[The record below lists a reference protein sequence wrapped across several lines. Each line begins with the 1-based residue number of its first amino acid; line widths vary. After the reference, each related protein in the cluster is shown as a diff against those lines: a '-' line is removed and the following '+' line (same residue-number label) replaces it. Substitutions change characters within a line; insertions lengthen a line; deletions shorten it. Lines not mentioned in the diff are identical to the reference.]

1 MFFRFFRAVK
11 MSAESKKRKSKCH
24 FENEWLQH
32 KDYKNWIKKV
42 PDKEQKVYCTV
53 CVTAISVADLRIS
66 VLDIHAKGKKHLKV
80 QKKPIKVQLASSQ
93 KEKESASVNEPMSQS
108 SISSYY

>member
-1 MFFRFFRAVK
+1 

-24 FENEWLQH
+24 SENEWLRH
-32 KDYKNWIKKV
+32 KDYKDWIKKV

-66 VLDIHAKGKKHLKV
+66 VLEIHAKGKKHLFKG
-80 QKKPIKVQLASSQ
+80 P
-93 KEKESASVNEPMSQS
+93 EKTNQGSACIIPERKGTASVNEPMSQS
-108 SISSYY
+108 SISSYS